1 LLFICLNFG
10 IWEGVK
16 DGLMDGKGALDQGE
30 GFTFLILASLDVC
43 LFLSRGLLSSQ
54 ITKKLDLT

>member
-1 LLFICLNFG
+1 
-10 IWEGVK
+10 
-16 DGLMDGKGALDQGE
+16 MDGKGALDQGE

-54 ITKKLDLT
+54 TTKKLDLT